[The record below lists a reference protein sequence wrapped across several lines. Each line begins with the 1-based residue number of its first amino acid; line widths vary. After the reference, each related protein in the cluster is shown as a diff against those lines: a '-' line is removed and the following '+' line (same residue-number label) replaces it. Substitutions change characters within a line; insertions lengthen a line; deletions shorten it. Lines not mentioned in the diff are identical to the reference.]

1 MNHYDA
7 VIIGSGAAGS
17 VMAFQLAQRG
27 LRVLVLEKGKRHDPQ
42 SFVHNEMEMLPR
54 LYKHG
59 GLQTTTDHDLVIMQ
73 GCAVGGST
81 VVNNAIWLRA
91 DLNRVLPDWKARGAD
106 LDADRITQA
115 YNDLERKLHVSPLPA
130 VLANQGTNVF
140 LQGSKALDISAHL
153 LDNNRSE
160 CIGCGWCNYGCR
172 YNRKTSML
180 VTYIPWAEACGAEF
194 LDEVRDIHFTIN
206 GSAVAS
212 VTYTRHER
220 KASVH
225 ADRVVICAGAIGSS
239 ELLLQNGISQRGN
252 VGKHFHVLG
261 GVVVTAEMQEALNG
275 YDGIGLTAVA
285 EVGLDSVIETFFSPP
300 GAFSIT
306 LGGWFAT
313 HLERMRRYN
322 YFAQAGVMV
331 GTDPRGRISID
342 RKGRTKIELSFN
354 RDDLT
359 RLKQGLKTL
368 AKIFFAAGAISVL
381 PATYRFLELTHPAD
395 LQTLDEQVQRPDDLL
410 LGSAHP
416 QGGNVMHED
425 PAKGVVDTSF
435 RVHGFDN
442 LYVVDASVFPS
453 NIWANCQAT
462 VMALSHVASD
472 HVAQS

>member
-7 VIIGSGAAGS
+7 VVIGSGAAGS

-27 LRVLVLEKGKRHDPQ
+27 MRVLVLEKGKRQDPQ
-42 SFVHNEMEMLPR
+42 TFVHNEMEMLPR

-59 GLQTTTDHDLVIMQ
+59 GVQTTVDHDLVIMQ

-91 DLNRVLPDWKARGAD
+91 DLKRILPEWKARGAD
-106 LDADRITQA
+106 LPEDRLNEA
-115 YNDLERKLHVSPLPA
+115 YTDLERKLHVSPLPA
-130 VLANQGTNVF
+130 LLANRGTDVF
-140 LQGSKALDISAHL
+140 LRGSQALDISAHL
-153 LDNNRSE
+153 LDHNRNE

-180 VTYIPWAEACGAEF
+180 VTYVPWAESCGAVF
-194 LDEVRDIHFTIN
+194 LDECRDIRLVTK
-206 GSAVAS
+206 GSAVDS
-212 VTYTRHER
+212 LTYTRHGHRE
-220 KASVH
+220 SVR
-225 ADRVVICAGAIGSS
+225 ADRVVICAGAIGST
-239 ELLLQNGISQRGN
+239 ELLLQNGLDQRGN
-252 VGKHFHVLG
+252 VGKRFHVLG
-261 GVVVTAEMQEALNG
+261 GVMVTAEIPQALDG

-285 EVGLDSVIETFFSPP
+285 HAGPDSVIETFFSPP

-313 HLERMRRYN
+313 HLERMRRYT

-331 GTDPRGRISID
+331 GTDPRGRISLD
-342 RKGRTKIELSFN
+342 RKGRTKIELRFN
-354 RDDLT
+354 RDDLA

-368 AKIFFAAGAISVL
+368 AGIFFAAGAISVL
-381 PATYRFLELTHPAD
+381 PATYRFVEFTHPAD
-395 LQTLDEQVQRPDDLL
+395 LQSLDAWVTRPDDLL

-425 PAKGVVDTSF
+425 PQKGVVDTTF
-435 RVHGFDN
+435 RVHGLEN
-442 LYVVDASVFPS
+442 LFLVDASVFPS

-462 VMALSHVASD
+462 VMALSHIASD
-472 HVAQS
+472 YVAQ

>member
-1 MNHYDA
+1 MKHYDA
-7 VIIGSGAAGS
+7 VIVGSGAAGS

-27 LRVLVLEKGKRHDPQ
+27 LKVLVLEKGKRQDPQ

-54 LYKHG
+54 LYKNG
-59 GLQTTTDHDLVIMQ
+59 GVQTSIDHDLVIMQ
-73 GCAVGGST
+73 GCTVGGST

-91 DLNRVLPDWKARGAD
+91 DLDRILPDWKARGAD
-106 LDADRITQA
+106 LDRGRITRA
-115 YNDLERKLHVSPLPA
+115 YEDLETKLHVSPLPA
-130 VLANQGTNVF
+130 VLANKGTEVF
-140 LQGSKALDISAHL
+140 LKGSQALDISAHL
-153 LDNNRSE
+153 LNNNRNE

-180 VTYIPWAEACGAEF
+180 VTFIPWAELCGAEIV
-194 LDEVRDIHFTIN
+194 DQCRDIRFDRK
-206 GSAVAS
+206 GAAVSAVK
-212 VTYTRHER
+212 YTRHGQTE
-220 KASVH
+220 AVT
-225 ADRVVICAGAIGSS
+225 AERVVICAGAIGST
-239 ELLLQNGISQRGN
+239 ELLLQNDIRQRGT

-261 GVVVTAEMQEALNG
+261 GVMVTAEMQQPLNG

-285 EVGLDSVIETFFSPP
+285 EAGPESVIETFFSPP

-331 GTDPRGRISID
+331 GTDPRGKISLD
-342 RKGRTKIELSFN
+342 RKGNTKIDLSFN
-354 RDDLT
+354 KNDLA
-359 RLKQGLKTL
+359 RLRRGMEAL

-381 PATYRFLELTHPAD
+381 PATYRFIELTNPSD
-395 LQTLDEQVQRPDDLL
+395 LEMLDEWIRHPDDLL

-425 PAKGVVDTSF
+425 PEKGVVDTTF
-435 RVHGFDN
+435 RIHGFEN
-442 LYVVDASVFPS
+442 LYLVDASVFPS

-462 VMALSHVASD
+462 VMALSHTASD
-472 HVAQS
+472 YVAQ